1 MPDANDTVPRWA
13 RRRAEATIR
22 QGRHFVSAGALLL
35 TCPALTGVFV
45 RASLSNQGGQ
55 PALLAHPQA
64 LVLEEDNVARRAD
77 RVATCSDVIVGF
89 ATIGFVD
96 GFLALQDLHVDP
108 DWMRHG
114 KGRQRVRDAAAATAA
129 ARGIERI
136 VLEATR
142 TLARSPTPVVSS
154 PTGRFKPVSGQ
165 HLECTLSS

>member
-64 LVLEEDNVARRAD
+64 LVLEEDNVAEGRTESPPAVMSSWASRP
-77 RVATCSDVIVGF
+77 
-89 ATIGFVD
+89 
-96 GFLALQDLHVDP
+96 LASSMASWLS
-108 DWMRHG
+108 
-114 KGRQRVRDAAAATAA
+114 KIFTS
-129 ARGIERI
+129 I
-136 VLEATR
+136 R
-142 TLARSPTPVVSS
+142 T
-154 PTGRFKPVSGQ
+154 G
-165 HLECTLSS
+165 